1 MSLPIPEVV
10 RFDGA
15 GLVTAIAQD
24 ERTGTVLMVAY
35 MDQTALARTAETG
48 QAHFWSR
55 SRQRLWRKG
64 ETSGHVLTVSRIQAD
79 CDGDALLLSVRPQG
93 PACHLG
99 RRSCFPEA
107 AAVLDELHDT
117 LEARQRQA
125 PPGSYTAALLQ
136 AGVPG
141 ICRKVGEEAT
151 EVILAAYEDD
161 PDHLVAE
168 VADLWFHTLVLLTSR
183 GRGVQAVLEE
193 LTRRRRGAAGGDSGE
208 FRTMEAPPGTPPH
221 HRDPRS
227 R

>member
-1 MSLPIPEVV
+1 MSLAIPAAV
-10 RFDGA
+10 RFDDA

-35 MDQTALARTAETG
+35 MDQAALARTAETG

-55 SRQRLWRKG
+55 SRRRQWRKG
-64 ETSGHVLTVSRIQAD
+64 ETSGHVLEVSSIQAD
-79 CDGDALLLSVRPQG
+79 CDGDALLLAVRPQG
-93 PACHLG
+93 PTCHLG

-107 AAVLDELHDT
+107 AAVLDELDDT
-117 LEARQRQA
+117 LQARQRQA

-151 EVILAAYEDD
+151 EVILAAYETD

-168 VADLWFHTLVLLTSR
+168 VADLWFHTMVLLTSR
-183 GRGVQAVLEE
+183 GRDGRAVLEE
-193 LTRRRRGAAGGDSGE
+193 LTRRRRGPAGGGAGA
-208 FRTMEAPPGTPPH
+208 FRTMGESPGAPPH
-221 HRDPRS
+221 SRDPQS